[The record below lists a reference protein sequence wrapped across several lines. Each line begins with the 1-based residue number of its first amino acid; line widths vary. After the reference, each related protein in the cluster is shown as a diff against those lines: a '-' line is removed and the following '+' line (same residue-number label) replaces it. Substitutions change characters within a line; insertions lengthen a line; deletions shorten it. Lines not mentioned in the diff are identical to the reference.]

1 MATTAQP
8 LAFLK
13 LPYPFLIALDD
24 RFLHFWMQPVHHLV
38 RLAHILSVALFFGGI
53 VLLDLRLMDVRG
65 TVPLRSFAEH
75 TLSWLY
81 ATFGVALVSGIAL
94 FLYDPVHVGSHA
106 YFTLKLLFVLLGLA
120 NAALYHRTGYVAAL
134 AAERRMPVSARI
146 AGTASLAL
154 WIGVMVC
161 ACLNTEA
168 APKVFLR

>member
-1 MATTAQP
+1 M
-8 LAFLK
+8 
-13 LPYPFLIALDD
+13 IALDD
-24 RFLHFWMQPVHHLV
+24 RGLHFWMQPVHHLV
-38 RLAHILSVALFFGGI
+38 RLAHILSMALFFGGI

-75 TLSWLY
+75 TLPWLY

-106 YFTLKLLFVLLGLA
+106 YFMPKLILLLLGLA

-134 AAERRMPVSARI
+134 AAERRMPVSARV
-146 AGTASLAL
+146 AGTTSLAL